1 MRHEA
6 LPTIRT
12 ADSAGIPEALQCLN
26 GIAAYARE
34 NGKHML
40 ALVTGVPGAGKTYL
54 GLQYVYAACESA
66 QEVHSVYL
74 SGNGP
79 LVKVLSSALGSSV
92 FIKDLHKQIDEF
104 VRYQAQ
110 DFHQNIIVFD
120 EGQRA
125 WNQEQMAQRNR
136 GSRCSEAELMIHLTE
151 ERLAWCVL
159 LVLVGEGQ
167 EIYKGESAG
176 MDQWVSALARAHP
189 GWEVV
194 ALSKLAEDFSHCPSL
209 CRFHARDQLDL
220 NVSLRN
226 HLAQD
231 ASTFMNLL
239 IAGEIEQAKA
249 LSPSLKAAGYTM
261 LVTQDLDA
269 ALRRRQSL
277 CRYKH
282 PKYGYCR
289 LV

>member
-1 MRHEA
+1 
-6 LPTIRT
+6 
-12 ADSAGIPEALQCLN
+12 
-26 GIAAYARE
+26 
-34 NGKHML
+34 
-40 ALVTGVPGAGKTYL
+40 
-54 GLQYVYAACESA
+54 
-66 QEVHSVYL
+66 
-74 SGNGP
+74 
-79 LVKVLSSALGSSV
+79 
-92 FIKDLHKQIDEF
+92 
-104 VRYQAQ
+104 
-110 DFHQNIIVFD
+110 
-120 EGQRA
+120 
-125 WNQEQMAQRNR
+125 
-136 GSRCSEAELMIHLTE
+136 
-151 ERLAWCVL
+151 
-159 LVLVGEGQ
+159 
-167 EIYKGESAG
+167 
-176 MDQWVSALARAHP
+176 MDQWVSD
-189 GWEVV
+189 WEVV

-239 IAGEIEQAKA
+239 IAGEIDQAKA